1 MNLPNDSEPGQNWVD
16 PEGVDSRGW
25 TRSHRE
31 TDAAGPEGL
40 KRTAYGTDFS
50 NPGGQYEYQEWN
62 GQRDPLGKVDAGQWH
77 DQNDYEVSSPDIR
90 AQSNRP
96 QDKHVNAQT
105 QQSASLSQQQ
115 NNRATLNEATENMSE
130 IAGDVQE
137 KYAKLAEPDASVPG
151 HPDPRV

>member
-16 PEGVDSRGW
+16 PEGVDARGW

-62 GQRDPLGKVDAGQWH
+62 GQRDPLGKVDSGQWH
-77 DQNDYEVSSPDIR
+77 EQGDYQVSSPSIV

-105 QQSASLSQQQ
+105 QQGASLNQQSHM
-115 NNRATLNEATENMSE
+115 RETLNDEVDNTAEV
-130 IAGDVQE
+130 AGDIEE
-137 KYAKLAEPDASVPG
+137 KYAKLAEPDTTVPG
-151 HPDPRV
+151 HADPRI